1 MTSNKSDNIDGCVV
15 ITGGTGSFGR
25 AFTRYLL
32 ANTDAKI
39 RIVSRDE
46 AKQEDMQRE
55 FPDSRLTFILGDVRD
70 LRKLASAVDGA
81 TIIVHAA
88 ALKRVATGERQAD
101 EFSKTNV
108 NGTANVIDAALLAG
122 VPRTMLI
129 SSDKAV
135 APFNAYGKS
144 KALAESLVV
153 QANIRGAHRRV
164 RFSAVR
170 GGNVWGSRGSV
181 IEVWRE
187 RTRAGQPIE
196 VSGLSSTRFHLP
208 MDAWCAFVWRSIGEM
223 RGGEIFVPRLR
234 SWKLDDL
241 AHVFTHA
248 HSDTDGEPYR
258 FLIAGTLD
266 GDKSHET
273 LIASGEAYRT
283 IDVGWCYIVEPS
295 EAVRDVWEY
304 MPHIGRNLKDGFEYT
319 SAQAARMTREELR
332 SLING

>member
-25 AFTRYLL
+25 AFARYLL

-39 RIVSRDE
+39 RIASRDE

-55 FPDSRLTFILGDVRD
+55 FPDSRLTFILCDVRD

-88 ALKRVATGERQAD
+88 ALKRVATGEQQAD
-101 EFSKTNV
+101 EFAKTNV

-122 VPRTMLI
+122 VPRTVFI

-144 KALAESLVV
+144 KALAESLIV
-153 QANIRGAHRRV
+153 QANIRGAHPHI
-164 RFSAVR
+164 RFASVR

-181 IEVWRE
+181 IEIWRE
-187 RTRAGQPIE
+187 CLKVGRPID
-196 VSGLSSTRFHLP
+196 VSDPGVTRFHLS
-208 MDAWCAFVWRSIGEM
+208 MATWCAFVWRAIGEM
-223 RGGEIFVPRLR
+223 RGGEIFVPKLR
-234 SWKLDDL
+234 AWKLDDL
-241 AHVFTHA
+241 AHVFMRA
-248 HSDTDGEPYR
+248 HSDGFGEPYR
-258 FLIAGTLD
+258 FSIAGASD
-266 GDKSHET
+266 GDKLHEM

-283 IDVGWCYIVEPS
+283 TDADWCYIVEPS
-295 EAVRDVWEY
+295 EAVRDVWDY
-304 MPHIGRNLKDGFEYT
+304 TPHLGRNLPDGFEYV
-319 SAQAARMTREELR
+319 SDRAARITREELR
-332 SLING
+332 SLINE